1 MTKKNN
7 DNTRE
12 TIAAIDLI
20 RTAKSQVPINNK
32 IFLDLLAEDEHILLE
47 RLFQLLRQDKAP
59 VKKEP
64 QQFPPKRK
72 SRGKE
77 GENDDIVPQRPD

>member
-7 DNTRE
+7 GNTRE

-20 RTAKSQVPINNK
+20 RAAKIQTPGDNK
-32 IFLDLLAEDEHILLE
+32 IYLDLLAEDEHILLE
-47 RLFQLLRQDKAP
+47 RLFQLLRQAKAP
-59 VKKEP
+59 AKKEQ
-64 QQFPPKRK
+64 QQFPSKRK

-77 GENDDIVPQRPD
+77 GENDDIDPRRPD